1 MFGLY
6 LHWNYRKS
14 RAFLGALALIG
25 QTCLLPGL
33 SPAQQKPSFTV
44 GWSVYVGW
52 DPYYYMAKSG
62 ILRKW
67 ADKYGINI
75 RVQRF
80 DYAPSLDAFVA
91 KNIDACAMTNMEAL
105 DMPAAAG
112 VDTTAIVVGD
122 YSNGNDA
129 VIVRQNLTL
138 AQIPGKQVLLVEK
151 TVSQYLFERA
161 MAINGLSDQIKR
173 VKFINTSDSD
183 IASAFLTDTSKP
195 VVVTWKPLV
204 SQIVKAKDVKVVFN
218 SSQIP
223 GEILDLLVVRTEV
236 LNRPDGSGQ
245 KFAKAI
251 AGAWYEVMSQMT
263 ATGAP
268 ADKVLTSIAEA
279 SQDTLAS
286 YKEQLTT
293 THMFYT
299 PQSAAQMASS
309 PDLKKT
315 MELVRQFCFAHGLLG
330 EKTKSPDDVAIQ
342 FPDGSTLGKPDRI
355 RFRFNTNLHA
365 ACRAGQTMSFLRI
378 HAYPGRATAWT
389 LSWFLFAAGILA
401 YFYRRHRT
409 ASRQSGRSRHAH
421 HRPDGSR
428 LRRRRA

>member
-1 MFGLY
+1 MLRKALY
-6 LHWNYRKS
+6 L
-14 RAFLGALALIG
+14 
-25 QTCLLPGL
+25 CLLACCAL
-33 SPAQQKPSFTV
+33 PAQQKPSFTV

-52 DPYYYMAKSG
+52 DPYYYMGKSG

-112 VDTTAIVVGD
+112 VDTTAIIVGD

-129 VIVRQNLTL
+129 VITRQGLGL
-138 AQIPGKQVLLVEK
+138 AQLPGKPLLLVEK

-161 MAINGLSDQIKR
+161 MAINGLGDQIKR
-173 VKFINTSDSD
+173 VKYINTSDSD
-183 IASAFLTDTSKP
+183 IAAAFMTDASKP
-195 VVVTWKPLV
+195 AVVTWKPMV
-204 SQIVKAKDVKVVFN
+204 SQILKTKDVKVVFN

-223 GEILDLLVVRTEV
+223 GEILDLMVVRTDI

-251 AGAWYEVMSQMT
+251 AGAWYEVMTQMN
-263 ATGAP
+263 ASGAA
-268 ADKVLTSIAEA
+268 ADKTLTAIAEA
-279 SQDTLAS
+279 SQDSLLS
-286 YKEQLTT
+286 YKEQLST

-299 PQSAAQMASS
+299 PQSGVQMAAS

-315 MELVRQFCFAHGLLG
+315 MDLVRQFCFSHGLLG
-330 EKTKSPDDVAIQ
+330 DKAKSPDEVAIQ
-342 FPDGSTLGKPDRI
+342 FPDKGVVGKADRV
-355 RFRFNTNLHA
+355 RFRFSTEYMQMA
-365 ACRAGQTMSFLRI
+365 A
-378 HAYPGRATAWT
+378 
-389 LSWFLFAAGILA
+389 
-401 YFYRRHRT
+401 
-409 ASRQSGRSRHAH
+409 
-421 HRPDGSR
+421 DGK
-428 LRRRRA
+428 L